1 MQIHEVD
8 VVVVGLGPGGEDAA
22 GALAEAGLRVVG
34 IESHLVGGECPYYG
48 CIPSKMIIRA
58 ADLIAET
65 RRANTMAGTTT
76 VEPDYSI
83 VAARIRDEATDDW
96 NDQVAVDR
104 LVGKGAIFVHGRGVF
119 DGPGRVVVGDDVY
132 VAARGVIVATGTSPG
147 IPDIPGLAEARPW
160 TNREIVKVETA
171 PSSMIVLG
179 GGAIGLELAQA
190 FSRFGTKVTIIEATD
205 RILGPEE
212 PESSE
217 LLRKVLESEGIDIR
231 VGAGVSS
238 VSRADRLDG
247 AGAGA
252 DVGVG
257 VGVGVYRPAG
267 AVTVTLD
274 DGSNVVAAEILVA
287 AGRTPNVRGIGL
299 DTIGLDE
306 TARPTFVVDEHMRV
320 SGADKL
326 WAIGDIAGKG
336 AFTHMA
342 MYESGIAVDDILGVE
357 SPRVGQFHAVSR
369 VTFTDPEVG
378 SVGMTEKQAR
388 DAGIDVH
395 VSVVDSAKS
404 SRGWI
409 HGEGNTGLMKLVAD
423 ADKGILVGATTI
435 GPRGGELLAL
445 FNLAVHARVPI
456 AQLRSMIYA
465 YPTFY
470 RGALDA
476 LAELD

>member
-48 CIPSKMIIRA
+48 CVPSKMIIRA

-65 RRANTMAGTTT
+65 RRANTMAGSTT

-83 VAARIRDEATDDW
+83 VAKRIRDEATDDW

-104 LVGKGAIFVHGRGVF
+104 LEGKGALFVRGRGTF

-132 VAARGVIVATGTSPG
+132 VAARGVIIATGTSPG
-147 IPDIPGLAEARPW
+147 IPDIPGLVEAMPW
-160 TNREIVKVETA
+160 TNREIVKVESV

-190 FSRFGTKVTIIEATD
+190 FARFGTKVTIIEAAD

-217 LLRKVLESEGIDIR
+217 LLLKVLESEGID
-231 VGAGVSS
+231 VF
-238 VSRADRLDG
+238 
-247 AGAGA
+247 
-252 DVGVG
+252 VGVG
-257 VGVGVYRPAG
+257 VASVARAAG
-267 AVTVTLD
+267 SGGLSGEATVTLK
-274 DGSNVVAAEILVA
+274 DGGTVVAAEILVA

-299 DTIGLDE
+299 DSIGLDE
-306 TARPTFVVDEHMRV
+306 KARPTFEVDEHMRV
-320 SGADKL
+320 AGTDRL

-342 MYESGIAVDDILGVE
+342 VYESGIAVDDILGVE

-423 ADKGILVGATTI
+423 AEKGILVGATTI